1 MNDQSQVKPTKIT
14 ALDVSH
20 YIDSVVI
27 PLKLSPI
34 MFVLLSRMAKK
45 LTFGARGVILDLAQ
59 ILDESV
65 SEYCDKLNIK
75 EAARVSQAFSKL
87 GKLNIV
93 KSTRTKAGMDR
104 QFHPEFI
111 AKMIE
116 STHAWSSTS
125 QPSSCLTKHPPSA
138 QSGTS
143 QLPDQA
149 LGSLDRRLDERIDER
164 MDGIKKA
171 EDQPFRKVRLVDFAK
186 DYQALFRASEFVDF
200 PKLNMKLMTLFT
212 QRGPEEMQQIFDYTK
227 AQLDRLWMQGR
238 DSPKFNL
245 RTIDMFLNEWDKSKE
260 KAFWKSPPQLSTTDF
275 YDPSV
280 SLGSGY

>member
-164 MDGIKKA
+164 MDGRETLPPTDGGKIS
-171 EDQPFRKVRLVDFAK
+171 PMAK
-186 DYQALFRASEFVDF
+186 DYATIYQNLYYGTYRYLSEKDF
-200 PKLNMKLMTLFT
+200 KSFNQYVHKLLGA
-212 QRGPEEMQQIFDYTK
+212 RGPAEMDEIIVFAAK
-227 AQLDRLWMQGR
+227 RILGR
-238 DSPKFNL
+238 DAMDRRKISLFEFQGHVADWDGSQAKENWL
-245 RTIDMFLNEWDKSKE
+245 QSLNEVRVES
-260 KAFWKSPPQLSTTDF
+260 Q
-275 YDPSV
+275 
-280 SLGSGY
+280 